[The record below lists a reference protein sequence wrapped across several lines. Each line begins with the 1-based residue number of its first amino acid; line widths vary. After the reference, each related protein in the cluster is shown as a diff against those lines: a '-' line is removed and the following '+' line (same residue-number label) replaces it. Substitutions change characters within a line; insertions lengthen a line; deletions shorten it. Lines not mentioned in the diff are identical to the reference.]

1 MYRVKWKFS
10 QRAHECRSWVLRWVS
25 YYRPSLYIDFS
36 LYIHLQSNPVFR
48 YGQHCNIVTQ
58 YCNIDRLIALA
69 NCNRHEQIESWNSQT
84 ICKQSL
90 WLDYKKE
97 GSTNPVAQTIWL
109 ASLFLIIQSEALFTN
124 LLCLYLHTSYFLFN
138 NTISRLIQFD
148 WVVSVWLSGCNNHAP
163 ILWESGL

>member
-124 LLCLYLHTSYFLFN
+124 LLWISTCNLF
-138 NTISRLIQFD
+138 
-148 WVVSVWLSGCNNHAP
+148 VSVAICWSNQPFNIAILRDNIAMLPATEHRIWL
-163 ILWESGL
+163 